1 VADEPLGREPLAGGM
16 LTAQAGGEPGLAQS
30 AVIVSAGNLASR
42 ILGLARIQAIAY
54 LFGTGPLVDAFFVA
68 SQVPTLVYDLL
79 IGGLLSSA
87 LVPVFSDYTA
97 PERRDELWRLASII
111 FSLVASIMAVFIV
124 LVELGAPWIALLMGG
139 LGHGFDAATLDATT
153 RMIRLMTPGLVFFG
167 LSGASTGLLYTLKR
181 FRYPAFAAAVFNAT
195 IIAAGV
201 LLAPTLGIY
210 SLAVGVL
217 VGAIMQFV
225 IQLPDL
231 PRRYLRP
238 IIDFD
243 HPGVRRIGRL
253 YLPILL
259 GLVVSSAGVVIDRN
273 LASRTGPGS
282 IAWMAN
288 ATTLIQGAL
297 GLVAVAVSLAAL
309 PSLAQHHATGDL
321 EGFRQTLARGL
332 RMILV
337 LIVPATVGMFVLAT
351 PIIRLLLEH
360 GQFTSFDTR
369 QTSDALRLYLF
380 GLPGAAIDWPLIFAF
395 YARKDTLTPALVGV
409 VTVLFYL
416 LVAPAL
422 AFGLGVGFLGLVI
435 ANSVQ
440 LTSHGLIMLVLVQR
454 RIGGLRGRGVGVTL
468 AKTAAAALVMGSIAG
483 AVARWLP
490 AVVAVVGLAGQI
502 LTVGLTAAAGAA
514 VYAAVAAWLGVS
526 EIRFVWIKAR
536 RRLSRSASLSG

>member
-1 VADEPLGREPLAGGM
+1 MAGAEPQANKRLPGEPLPVN
-16 LTAQAGGEPGLAQS
+16 AGGEPGLARS
-30 AVIVSAGNLASR
+30 AAIVSGGNLASR
-42 ILGLARIQAIAY
+42 VLGLVRIQVIAY

-68 SQVPTLVYDLL
+68 SQVPTLIYDLI

-87 LVPVFSDYTA
+87 LVPVFSDYTD
-97 PERRDELWRLASII
+97 PERRPELWRLASII
-111 FSLVASIMAVFIV
+111 FSLIASAMAVFVI
-124 LVELGAPWIALLMGG
+124 LVELGAPWIALVMGG
-139 LGHGFDAATLDATT
+139 LGRGFDAATLAATT
-153 RMIRLMTPGLVFFG
+153 RLIRIMAPALMFFG

-195 IIAAGV
+195 IITAGL
-201 LLAPTLGIY
+201 LLARPLGIH

-217 VGAIMQFV
+217 AGAGLQV
-225 IQLPDL
+225 ALQLPDL
-231 PRRYLRP
+231 PRRHLRFT
-238 IIDFD
+238 IDLS
-243 HPGVRRIGRL
+243 HPAVRRIGRL

-259 GLVVSSAGVVIDRN
+259 GLVVSSIGVVIDRN

-309 PSLAQHHATGDL
+309 PSLAQYHVAGDL
-321 EGFRQTLARGL
+321 AGFRRTLARGL

-337 LIVPATVGMFVLAT
+337 LIVPATVGMFLLAT
-351 PIIRLLLEH
+351 PVIRLLLEH

-369 QTSDALRLYLF
+369 QTSDALRLYLL

-409 VTVLFYL
+409 VTVLIYL
-416 LVAPAL
+416 LVAPTL
-422 AFGLGVGFLGLVI
+422 AFGLKIGFLGLVI

-454 RIGGLRGRGVGVTL
+454 RIRGLRGSGVGVTL
-468 AKTAAAALVMGSIAG
+468 VKTATAAAAM
-483 AVARWLP
+483 AVSVEVVSRGLP
-490 AVVAVVGLAGQI
+490 AGVAVPGLVGQS
-502 LTVGLTAAAGAA
+502 LTVGLTATVGAV
-514 VYAAVAAWLGVS
+514 VYAAVASWLGVS
-526 EIRFVWIKAR
+526 EV
-536 RRLSRSASLSG
+536 RLIWGKVLRQLGRTG